1 MADTV
6 DSLAKTIDDLGGRAM
21 LVDDEPVEL
30 ASLTQALAKLAKGA
44 ESAGCDELAQ
54 AAFNLSC
61 GASSGDDLRHGL
73 SQMQKILEAEA
84 AKVSD
89 NLAKRVPPAP
99 LGLDPALLNDFIIEA
114 RDHLTTIETKV
125 LALELDPNEIEA
137 VHAIFRG
144 FHTIKGLAG
153 FLDLPSIQAVAH
165 EVETLLDQV
174 RTGQLVV
181 TPEMVDVILAGADY
195 LKTDVVRIES
205 TLAGTVCGGPAP
217 NEALIARVHSLT
229 KGSVEIG
236 SLTLKALTS
245 TLSHDASAATKREE
259 QTAPEEPIQVPGVIT
274 SKASE

>member
-54 AAFNLSC
+54 AALNLSC

-89 NLAKRVPPAP
+89 NPATRFPPAP
-99 LGLDPALLNDFIIEA
+99 LGLDPELLNDFIVEA

-125 LALELDPNEIEA
+125 LALELDPDEIEA

-174 RTGQLVV
+174 RTGQLGCH
-181 TPEMVDVILAGADY
+181 AGD
-195 LKTDVVRIES
+195 
-205 TLAGTVCGGPAP
+205 GGRDPGGG
-217 NEALIARVHSLT
+217 R
-229 KGSVEIG
+229 
-236 SLTLKALTS
+236 
-245 TLSHDASAATKREE
+245 LS
-259 QTAPEEPIQVPGVIT
+259 
-274 SKASE
+274 